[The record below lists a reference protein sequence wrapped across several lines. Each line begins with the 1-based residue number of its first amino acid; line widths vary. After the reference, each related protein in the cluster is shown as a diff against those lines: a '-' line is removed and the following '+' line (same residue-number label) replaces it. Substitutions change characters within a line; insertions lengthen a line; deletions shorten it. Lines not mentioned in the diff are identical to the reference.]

1 MNGKQLKNSILQWAI
16 QGKLVPPVCRQAG
29 KTLMTNPVPRDKGKE
44 CWFTYVIE
52 CEDGSFYKGFTDDL
66 LRRYQ
71 QHCNGTGADY
81 TKTHKP
87 KQLYYWEMHYS
98 KEAALQREKYLKS
111 GVGREWF
118 KKEVVDKPENFEPA
132 SVLLEKIRQE
142 KERLIKEKK
151 IKRDKNAS
159 IIYRGEDNSYY
170 EKILATGEVKCIDEE
185 IPFEIPKG
193 WEWCRFSSLYL
204 SLTDGTHSTPKYTLS
219 GIPFISVKDM
229 SSGVIDFSNTKYISK
244 EEHQKLSDRCH
255 PQKGDLL
262 LSKVGTTGIPAMVTT
277 DREFSLFVSV
287 ALIKLIQCDINRE
300 FLVFMIQS
308 PLVQEQAKE
317 NTRGVG
323 NKNWVLSAV
332 SKTLMVVPPLEEQGR
347 IRNKLNLILPY
358 VERYSSSQDKLDLL
372 NANIVTDLKKSI
384 LQEAI
389 QGKLVP
395 QIAEEGTAQELLE
408 QIKTDKQK
416 FVKEGKLKKSAL
428 ATSVIFRG
436 DDNKYYEQIG
446 KKCLDITEQ
455 IPFEIP
461 NSWTWARMGQVG
473 DWGAGSTPQRG
484 NQDYYGGNILWL
496 KTGEL
501 NNGIVYDTEEKIT
514 QRAFQDC
521 SLRMNKIGDVLI
533 AMYGATIGKLAIV
546 GNELTTN
553 QACCGCTPY
562 IVYNWYL
569 FYFLMASRDTFI
581 KKGEG
586 GAQPNISRVKL
597 VEHLIPLPPLQEQKR
612 IVEKIKQLRVVI
624 NVLTD
629 VKRQKRIN
637 KLQY

>member
-1 MNGKQLKNSILQWAI
+1 MS
-16 QGKLVPPVCRQAG
+16 
-29 KTLMTNPVPRDKGKE
+29 
-44 CWFTYVIE
+44 
-52 CEDGSFYKGFTDDL
+52 
-66 LRRYQ
+66 
-71 QHCNGTGADY
+71 
-81 TKTHKP
+81 
-87 KQLYYWEMHYS
+87 
-98 KEAALQREKYLKS
+98 
-111 GVGREWF
+111 
-118 KKEVVDKPENFEPA
+118 
-132 SVLLEKIRQE
+132 
-142 KERLIKEKK
+142 
-151 IKRDKNAS
+151 
-159 IIYRGEDNSYY
+159 SYY

-185 IPFEIPKG
+185 IPFEVPKG

-347 IRNKLNLILPY
+347 IKNRLNLILSY

-408 QIKTDKQK
+408 QIKAEKQK
-416 FVKEGKLKKSAL
+416 LVKEGILKKSAL
-428 ATSVIFRG
+428 NDSVVFRG
-436 DDNKYYEQIG
+436 DDNRYCEKIG
-446 KKCLDITEQ
+446 KSVQCIDEE

-461 NSWTWARMGQVG
+461 ESWVWCKFQDIANSELGKTMNKASDKGSEVPYLCSINVYWDKVDLSNVKVAPFSIAEKEKYLLQKGDLLICEGGEVG
-473 DWGAGSTPQRG
+473 RCAIWSNDKTM
-484 NQDYYGGNILWL
+484 YYQNALHRVRFYGNISSKFIQNVIRSY
-496 KTGEL
+496 KTMGIIEKNSKGMTIKHFTKTAL
-501 NNGIVYDTEEKIT
+501 N
-514 QRAFQDC
+514 
-521 SLRMNKIGDVLI
+521 SL
-533 AMYGATIGKLAIV
+533 Y
-546 GNELTTN
+546 
-553 QACCGCTPY
+553 
-562 IVYNWYL
+562 
-569 FYFLMASRDTFI
+569 
-581 KKGEG
+581 
-586 GAQPNISRVKL
+586 
-597 VEHLIPLPPLQEQKR
+597 IPLPPFQEQQR
-612 IVEKIKQLRVVI
+612 IVAQIEKLFEQLH
-624 NVLTD
+624 
-629 VKRQKRIN
+629 
-637 KLQY
+637 